1 MGLKTAMLVYADGD
15 VAAGLTAAAD
25 FADEAGAAELLGLLW
40 PPARIRP
47 DGEEP
52 WDLGDAVFPPEG
64 RACALSTPEVDVL
77 CDQAL
82 MLDRPSQLP
91 AHLVDASMGRTLY
104 LHAMHNAVDWFAFAV
119 WRDGE
124 LVRSLSLS
132 PDDGLLED
140 MGERLA
146 FEEPFWAGTH
156 PAAGGEDYPLP
167 FNPLVLGEHALR
179 EFFGFSGEGADDGGP
194 SAGRLDPWAVELFGF
209 QVV

>member
-1 MGLKTAMLVYADGD
+1 MGAKTAMLVYADGD
-15 VAAGLTAAAD
+15 VATGLTGAAD
-25 FADEAGAAELLGLLW
+25 FADEASAAELLGLLW

-104 LHAMHNAVDWFAFAV
+104 LHAMHSVVDWFAFAV
-119 WRDGE
+119 WRDGA

-132 PDDGLLED
+132 PDDGVLED
-140 MGERLA
+140 TGERLA
-146 FEEPFWAGTH
+146 FEQPFWAGEH
-156 PAAGGEDYPLP
+156 PAGGDYALP
-167 FNPLVLGEHALR
+167 FHPLELGEHALR
-179 EFFGFSGEGADDGGP
+179 EFFGFNIEGADDGGP

>member
-1 MGLKTAMLVYADGD
+1 MLVYADGD
-15 VAAGLTAAAD
+15 VATGLAGAAE
-25 FADEAGAAELLGLLW
+25 FADEAGAADLLGLLW

-52 WDLGDAVFPPEG
+52 WDLGDALFPPQG

-91 AHLVDASMGRTLY
+91 AHLVDASVGRTLY

-119 WRDGE
+119 WRDGA

-132 PDDGLLED
+132 PDDGILED
-140 MGERLA
+140 TGERLA
-146 FEEPFWAGTH
+146 FEAPYWAGERPASAGYPFPFH
-156 PAAGGEDYPLP
+156 PLA
-167 FNPLVLGEHALR
+167 LGEQAVR
-179 EFFGFSGEGADDGGP
+179 EFFGFDVEGAEDGGP
-194 SAGRLDPWAVELFGF
+194 AAGRLDPWAVELFGF
-209 QVV
+209 QIG

>member
-1 MGLKTAMLVYADGD
+1 MGAKTAMLVYADGD
-15 VAAGLTAAAD
+15 VADGLADAAE

-40 PPARIRP
+40 PPARIQP

-52 WDLGDAVFPPEG
+52 WELGDAVFPPQG
-64 RACALSTPEVDVL
+64 RACALSTPAVDVL

-91 AHLVDASMGRTLY
+91 AHLVDASLGRTLY
-104 LHAMHNAVDWFAFAV
+104 LHAMHSAVDWFAFAV
-119 WRDGE
+119 WQDGA

-132 PDDGLLED
+132 PDDGVLED
-140 MGERLA
+140 TGGRLA
-146 FEEPFWAGTH
+146 FEEPFWAGRH
-156 PAAGGEDYPLP
+156 PVGGDYALP
-167 FNPLVLGEHALR
+167 FHPLELGEHALR
-179 EFFGFSGEGADDGGP
+179 EFFGFNIEGADDGGP

>member
-1 MGLKTAMLVYADGD
+1 MGAKTAMLVYADGD
-15 VAAGLTAAAD
+15 VAAGLAGAAE
-25 FADEAGAAELLGLLW
+25 FADAAGAAELLGLLW

-52 WDLGDAVFPPEG
+52 WELGDAVFPPQG

-104 LHAMHNAVDWFAFAV
+104 LHAMHSAVDWFAFAV
-119 WRDGE
+119 WRDGV

-132 PDDGLLED
+132 PDDGILED
-140 MGERLA
+140 TGQRLA
-146 FEEPFWAGTH
+146 FEEPFWAGEH
-156 PAAGGEDYPLP
+156 PMSDGDDGYPFP
-167 FNPLVLGEHALR
+167 FHPLELGEHALR
-179 EFFGFSGEGADDGGP
+179 EFFGFNIEGDDGGP

-209 QVV
+209 QVG

>member
-1 MGLKTAMLVYADGD
+1 MGAKTAMLVYADGD
-15 VAAGLTAAAD
+15 VAAGLTGAAE
-25 FADEAGAAELLGLLW
+25 FADEASAAALLGLLW

-52 WDLGDAVFPPEG
+52 WELGDAVFPPQG

-91 AHLVDASMGRTLY
+91 PHLVDASMGRTLY
-104 LHAMHNAVDWFAFAV
+104 LHAMHSAVDWFAFAV
-119 WRDGE
+119 WRDGA

-132 PDDGLLED
+132 PDDGILED
-140 MGERLA
+140 AGARLA
-146 FEEPFWAGTH
+146 FEEPFWAGEH
-156 PAAGGEDYPLP
+156 PASSGDAYPFP
-167 FNPLVLGEHALR
+167 FHPLLLGEHALR
-179 EFFGFSGEGADDGGP
+179 EFFGFSSEGADDGGP

-209 QVV
+209 QVE

>member
-1 MGLKTAMLVYADGD
+1 MDAKTAMLVYADGD
-15 VAAGLTAAAD
+15 VAEGLADAAE

-40 PPARIRP
+40 PPARIQP

-52 WDLGDAVFPPEG
+52 WELGDAVFPPQG
-64 RACALSTPEVDVL
+64 RACALSTPAVDVL

-91 AHLVDASMGRTLY
+91 AHLVDASLGRTLY
-104 LHAMHNAVDWFAFAV
+104 LHAMHSAVDWFAFAV
-119 WRDGE
+119 WQDGA

-132 PDDGLLED
+132 PDDGVLED
-140 MGERLA
+140 TGDRLA
-146 FEEPFWAGTH
+146 FEEPFWAGRH
-156 PAAGGEDYPLP
+156 PAGGGYALP
-167 FNPLVLGEHALR
+167 FHPLELGEHALR
-179 EFFGFSGEGADDGGP
+179 EFFGFNIEGAGDGGP

>member
-1 MGLKTAMLVYADGD
+1 MGAKTAMLVYADGD
-15 VAAGLTAAAD
+15 VAEGLTGAAE

-40 PPARIRP
+40 PPAKIHP

-52 WDLGDAVFPPEG
+52 WDLGDAVFPPAG

-91 AHLVDASMGRTLY
+91 AHLVGASMGRTLY
-104 LHAMHNAVDWFAFAV
+104 LHAMHSAVDWFAFAV

-132 PDDGLLED
+132 PDDGVLED
-140 MGERLA
+140 AGERLP

-156 PAAGGEDYPLP
+156 QLSDAGYPFP
-167 FNPLVLGEHALR
+167 FHPLELGEHALR

-194 SAGRLDPWAVELFGF
+194 SALRLDPWGVELYGF
-209 QVV
+209 QVR

>member
-1 MGLKTAMLVYADGD
+1 MGAKTAMLVYADGD
-15 VAAGLTAAAD
+15 VAVGLTEAAE

-40 PPARIRP
+40 PPARIHP

-52 WDLGDAVFPPEG
+52 WELGDAVFPPQG

-91 AHLVDASMGRTLY
+91 AHLIGASMGRTLY
-104 LHAMHNAVDWFAFAV
+104 LHAMHSAVDWFAFAV
-119 WRDGE
+119 WRDGV

-132 PDDGLLED
+132 PDDGVLED
-140 MGERLA
+140 TGKRLA
-146 FEEPFWAGTH
+146 FEEPFWAGKH
-156 PAAGGEDYPLP
+156 PAPAGTGYPFP
-167 FNPLVLGEHALR
+167 FHPLVLGDQALQ

-209 QVV
+209 QIA

>member
-1 MGLKTAMLVYADGD
+1 MGAKTAMLVYADGD
-15 VAAGLTAAAD
+15 VAAGLTEAAE

-52 WDLGDAVFPPEG
+52 WELGDAVFPPPG

-91 AHLVDASMGRTLY
+91 AHLVGASVGRTLY
-104 LHAMHNAVDWFAFAV
+104 LHAMHSAVDWFAFAV
-119 WRDGE
+119 WQNGA

-132 PDDGLLED
+132 ADDGILED
-140 MGERLA
+140 TGERLA
-146 FEEPFWAGTH
+146 FEKPFWAGSH
-156 PAAGGEDYPLP
+156 PAPAGDGYPFP
-167 FNPLVLGEHALR
+167 FHPLVLGEQALQ
-179 EFFGFSGEGADDGGP
+179 EFFGFSGEGAEDGGP
-194 SAGRLDPWAVELFGF
+194 STVRLDPWSVELFGF